1 MNNLSNMLSQPKLL
15 LGALLCSA
23 LIGCGGGGGGGS
35 PAPTPVPENP
45 STPTPPSGPTEPTP
59 PVTPPATPAFDSSAA
74 QGRWLQGDLTA
85 FVLPGQSGASDVWM
99 VSQTPTHLY
108 KYEIAST
115 AKVTG
120 FKYPLTGTGVR
131 EAVTGDATLNKAV
144 TPKTLGFANGTLSTF
159 NLSQTDALTGNSAL
173 TDVAGNWTF
182 TVAQGAVKFDATISP
197 TGVFSASTVSDD
209 CTYSGQL
216 TSTTAASIFKIT
228 YQSACQGST
237 SSMSGIAR
245 WVAAS
250 NMLTILSVSTDGLS
264 AGLIS
269 MQKP

>member
-1 MNNLSNMLSQPKLL
+1 MKNFSNLLGKPKLL
-15 LGALLCSA
+15 AAALLCGA
-23 LIGCGGGGGGGS
+23 LIGCGGGGGGGD
-35 PAPTPVPENP
+35 PAPNPASGGTP
-45 STPTPPSGPTEPTP
+45 PTPPPTT
-59 PVTPPATPAFDSSAA
+59 AFDTPAA

-85 FVLPGQSGASDVWM
+85 LVLQGQAGASDVWM
-99 VSQTPTHLY
+99 VQQTPTHLY

-144 TPKTLGFANGTLSTF
+144 TPKTLAFTNGTLSTF
-159 NLSQTDALTGNSAL
+159 SLSQTDALSGNSAL
-173 TDVAGNWTF
+173 PDVAGNWTF
-182 TVAQGAVKFDATISP
+182 TVAQGAVKFDATINA

-216 TSTTAASIFKIT
+216 TSTAASTIFKIT